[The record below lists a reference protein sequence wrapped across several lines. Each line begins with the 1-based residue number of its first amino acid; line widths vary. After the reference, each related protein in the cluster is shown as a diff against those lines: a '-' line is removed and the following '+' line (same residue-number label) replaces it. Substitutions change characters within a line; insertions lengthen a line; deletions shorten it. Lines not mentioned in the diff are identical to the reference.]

1 MIIENFFQIFGQ
13 ALVLIAIGLLF
24 LLIMALILGKI
35 LIKKDI
41 LIFPKLIIFSLD
53 VFYSLLKRL
62 AKSLGFDEGMV
73 DHIGVE
79 VRNKINE
86 NKFKQIN
93 NAKKILVLPHCL
105 RHPKCEATLDETG
118 LVCNCCG
125 KCAVGVIKPKAEIIG
140 YKVFIIPGSTFIKKI
155 IKGNEF
161 EAVLGVACYEDL
173 NLAMMKLSDFNPQ
186 GVLLSRAGCFKT
198 KVDVKTVLEKIGYE
212 TEKDYELNH
221 NLNNDIDLCVD
232 KNIKKV

>member
-13 ALVLIAIGLLF
+13 VLVLITIGLLL
-24 LLIMALILGKI
+24 LLIIALFLGKI
-35 LIKKDI
+35 LIKKDV
-41 LIFPKLIIFSLD
+41 LIFPKLIVFSLD
-53 VFYSLLKRL
+53 VFYSPLKQV
-62 AKSLGFDEGMV
+62 AKSLGFDESMV

-79 VRNKINE
+79 VRNKLNE
-86 NKFKQIN
+86 KKFKQIN
-93 NAKKILVLPHCL
+93 NRKKILVLPHCL

-125 KCAVGVIKPKAEIIG
+125 KCAVGVIKPKAETIG

-155 IKGNEF
+155 IKDNEF

-173 NLAMMKLSDFNPQ
+173 NLAMMKLSAFNPQ
-186 GVLLSRAGCFKT
+186 GVLLSRTGCFKT

-212 TEKDYELNH
+212 IKKDYKIDH
-221 NLNNDIDLCVD
+221 DLNNDLDLCID
-232 KNIKKV
+232 KKIKKV